1 NVNIVTPSHAMAAGL
16 SAGAPVA
23 IVSSSATFSWAKTNA
38 NAVKIAALVSD
49 ATKFPIFAYDSG
61 ANMPGADGTSAGLDA
76 PARRVG
82 LFMTDLTASSFN
94 SNGSALFDAAMRWA
108 VEVNTA
114 PTLNSISPA
123 SGPAG
128 TAVTISGS
136 NFGVT
141 QGTSTVSFNG
151 VPASATNWSDK
162 TIVVPVPLYATT
174 GMVVVKVNG
183 VSSNG
188 LVFSVAEIDSDGDG
202 LADWWELQYFGN
214 LNQTAAGDPDG
225 DGISNLQEY
234 QQGRNPTVNALFD
247 DAAVNLKVF
256 TPLASPSP

>member
-1 NVNIVTPSHAMAAGL
+1 MAAGL
-16 SAGAPVA
+16 SGTVA
-23 IVSSSATFSWAKTNA
+23 VFSSGSSFSWGVVNA
-38 NAVKIAALVSD
+38 NAAKIATLTTD
-49 ATKFPIFAYDSG
+49 ANKAVIFGYDNG
-61 ANMPGADGTSAGLDA
+61 AVMPGLEA

-94 SNGSALFDAAMRWA
+94 SNGNALFDAAMRWA

-114 PTLNSISPA
+114 PAVNSITPA

-128 TAVTISGS
+128 TAVTISGL
-136 NFGVT
+136 NFGLT

-151 VPASATNWSDK
+151 VPASATSWSDK

-183 VSSNG
+183 ISSNG
-188 LVFSVAEIDSDGDG
+188 LVFTVAEIDSDADG

-225 DGISNLQEY
+225 DGSSNLQEY